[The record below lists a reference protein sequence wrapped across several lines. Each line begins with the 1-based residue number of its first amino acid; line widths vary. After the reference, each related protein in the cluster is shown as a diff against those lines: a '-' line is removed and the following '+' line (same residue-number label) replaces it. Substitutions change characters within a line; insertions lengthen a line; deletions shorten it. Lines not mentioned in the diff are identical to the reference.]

1 MAMNADEFV
10 LRLRTAAPS
19 KSALATVG
27 IVGAEAAELVES
39 HRCQPRSNS
48 GAKSSSDAAI
58 RLVKNWDAS
67 RVEIGML
74 RFAKD
79 TTTVPL
85 GIQVGQVEA
94 DPLVVRSDNGELVVV
109 ELGLDHTLWPVAKRG
124 DLLLDALLVC
134 ARALNE
140 NVFATDS
147 RMRNEEL
154 RAIAAQCAQIAGGPK
169 FHDFYLM
176 LLGVE

>member
-1 MAMNADEFV
+1 MTVTADEFV
-10 LRLRTAAPS
+10 QKLPS
-19 KSALATVG
+19 TVPDVSALAAVG

-48 GAKSSSDAAI
+48 GATSSSDAAI
-58 RLVKNWDAS
+58 HLVKNLDAS
-67 RVEIGML
+67 HVEVGML

-85 GIQVGQVEA
+85 VIQVGQVEA

-134 ARALNE
+134 A
-140 NVFATDS
+140 
-147 RMRNEEL
+147 
-154 RAIAAQCAQIAGGPK
+154 
-169 FHDFYLM
+169 
-176 LLGVE
+176 